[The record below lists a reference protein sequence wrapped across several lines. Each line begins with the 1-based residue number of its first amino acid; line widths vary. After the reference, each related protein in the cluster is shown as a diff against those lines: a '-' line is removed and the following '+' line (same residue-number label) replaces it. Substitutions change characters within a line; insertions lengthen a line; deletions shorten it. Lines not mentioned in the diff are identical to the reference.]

1 MQGSPLSRLL
11 SAGKSELTVL
21 AERFRHEFCT
31 DQAIG
36 RDVNLNDVASTLG
49 VPRRRLY
56 DIVNVLEALQV
67 GGPCRHYRSLQA
79 LQIPHACL
87 PSVLA
92 ACKSCK
98 S

>member
-1 MQGSPLSRLL
+1 MQGSPLSRWLA
-11 SAGKSELTVL
+11 AGKSELTVL

-67 GGPCRHYRSLQA
+67 GGPCRHCSLQA
-79 LQIPHACL
+79 LQIPHAFL

-92 ACKSCK
+92 ACKPCK